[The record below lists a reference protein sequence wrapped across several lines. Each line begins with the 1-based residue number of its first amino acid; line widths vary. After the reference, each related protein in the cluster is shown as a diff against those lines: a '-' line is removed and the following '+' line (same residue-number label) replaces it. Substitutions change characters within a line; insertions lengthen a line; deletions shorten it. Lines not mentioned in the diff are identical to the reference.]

1 MGTHRTRGAAV
12 RAAAAFAA
20 VATLLTVPGPVR
32 AYADPTPA
40 ELDAQVATAWDELES
55 VVEHY
60 DTTRENLAATRARV
74 AATDAQLAPLNQQ
87 IDDLQRKV
95 GTIAAGIYKSSGE
108 GPATALLSGESAGS
122 LLNQLALL
130 DHVARDQDQAIQA
143 LRVVTDRYE
152 TQRRALKNLERQQST
167 QDRELTVT
175 KAVIESNLA
184 ELQALRTKVYA
195 ARASRS
201 GLRDP
206 YVPVFPNDAGGT
218 ALRYAYQQ
226 LGKWY
231 EWAAAGPN
239 TFDCSGLVLAAFRQA
254 GRTLPHSAALQWK
267 QVRHITRDDLRPGD
281 LVFYYSDIH
290 HVAMYAGDGRI
301 IEAPQTGQQISI
313 HQMDHAPIVG
323 YGRVV

>member
-1 MGTHRTRGAAV
+1 M
-12 RAAAAFAA
+12 
-20 VATLLTVPGPVR
+20 
-32 AYADPTPA
+32 
-40 ELDAQVATAWDELES
+40 
-55 VVEHY
+55 
-60 DTTRENLAATRARV
+60 
-74 AATDAQLAPLNQQ
+74 
-87 IDDLQRKV
+87 
-95 GTIAAGIYKSSGE
+95 
-108 GPATALLSGESAGS
+108 
-122 LLNQLALL
+122 
-130 DHVARDQDQAIQA
+130 
-143 LRVVTDRYE
+143 
-152 TQRRALKNLERQQST
+152 
-167 QDRELTVT
+167 
-175 KAVIESNLA
+175 
-184 ELQALRTKVYA
+184 
-195 ARASRS
+195 
-201 GLRDP
+201 
-206 YVPVFPNDAGGT
+206 
-218 ALRYAYQQ
+218 RYAYQQ